1 MPRQVVITDCD
12 LGPTDAEERILRA
25 GLGEDVVV
33 HVADC
38 RSAEDVIAAGR
49 DADALLVQW
58 APVPATVI
66 AQLDRCRVI
75 SRYGIGVD
83 MIDVA
88 AARERGIEV
97 LNVPHYCTE
106 EVGTHA
112 VAMLLALWRRLPQLD
127 ASVRR
132 GEWSAKAVAGSA
144 RRLSG
149 ATLGLVGMGRIAAV
163 VADAFRAFGT
173 TVIAYDPY
181 AALTQG
187 VEQVELADL
196 AARSDLVSLHCP
208 LTEQTRSI
216 VGGDFLE
223 RLPDGAVVV
232 NTARGELVDV
242 DALTAALAGG
252 RLAGAGLD
260 VFATEPLEADSPLR
274 TAQNLLL
281 GPHAAWCSVDA
292 LPALQAGA
300 AENIVRFFTTASSP
314 S

>member
-106 EVGTHA
+106 EVGTTRLRCCSPCGGA
-112 VAMLLALWRRLPQLD
+112 CRSSTRPCDAANGRR
-127 ASVRR
+127 RR
-132 GEWSAKAVAGSA
+132 WPDRPGGSPERPWAWSAWAASLPWSPTPFGPSA
-144 RRLSG
+144 RR
-149 ATLGLVGMGRIAAV
+149 
-163 VADAFRAFGT
+163 
-173 TVIAYDPY
+173 
-181 AALTQG
+181 
-187 VEQVELADL
+187 
-196 AARSDLVSLHCP
+196 
-208 LTEQTRSI
+208 
-216 VGGDFLE
+216 
-223 RLPDGAVVV
+223 
-232 NTARGELVDV
+232 
-242 DALTAALAGG
+242 
-252 RLAGAGLD
+252 
-260 VFATEPLEADSPLR
+260 
-274 TAQNLLL
+274 
-281 GPHAAWCSVDA
+281 
-292 LPALQAGA
+292 
-300 AENIVRFFTTASSP
+300 
-314 S
+314 